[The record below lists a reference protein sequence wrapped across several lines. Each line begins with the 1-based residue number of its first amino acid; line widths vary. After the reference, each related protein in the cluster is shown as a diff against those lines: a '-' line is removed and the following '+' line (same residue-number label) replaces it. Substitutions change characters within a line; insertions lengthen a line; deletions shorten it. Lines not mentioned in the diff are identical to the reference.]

1 MRSLRLA
8 YQRYC
13 YLMNCALHVRDPV
26 ERKHLI
32 TRANKVLS
40 FWFNMV
46 DREADDRMAQSK

>member
-46 DREADDRMAQSK
+46 DREADDRMARSK